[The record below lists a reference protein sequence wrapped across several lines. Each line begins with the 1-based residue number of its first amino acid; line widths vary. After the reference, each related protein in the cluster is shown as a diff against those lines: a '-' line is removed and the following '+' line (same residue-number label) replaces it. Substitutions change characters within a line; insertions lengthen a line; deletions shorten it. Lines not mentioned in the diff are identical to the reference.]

1 MNSQQSIGLLIVDD
15 QPIVIEGLT
24 SAFHAMTPHI
34 DTLSAGSIE
43 DAISNFRNASHLS
56 LILSDFTLLTAGGAS
71 CIESLKSEIAAVPV
85 VVFSSNES
93 PELIQRV
100 FDAGAQGF
108 VSKRSPVPVVLGA
121 LQLVLAGGTYIPPQ
135 ILSIVR
141 KKSTESLDPC
151 AVTKSDRVQDAVNLT
166 GRQMEVLN
174 LLIEGKATKNICREL
189 NISEGTAKAHITA
202 IFRALKI
209 ARRAQV
215 SVAIGH
221 QRMISAQAADMP
233 RPDPTRSA
241 RSRCGG

>member
-1 MNSQQSIGLLIVDD
+1 MDSQQSIGLLIVDD

-24 SAFHAMTPHI
+24 SACHAMTPHI

-56 LILSDFTLLTAGGAS
+56 LILSDFKLLTAGGAN

-108 VSKRSPVPVVLGA
+108 VSKRSPIPVLLGA

-135 ILSIVR
+135 ILSVVR
-141 KKSTESLDPC
+141 KKSTESLDPYV
-151 AVTKSDRVQDAVNLT
+151 VTESDRVQDAVNLT

-215 SVAIGH
+215 PVAIGH
-221 QRMISAQAADMP
+221 QRMISAQTPARRSDERHEAD
-233 RPDPTRSA
+233 
-241 RSRCGG
+241 